1 MNTMEWEKESFRKI
15 LVRNPVIPAVKDDA
29 ALKRFLSSSNEIV
42 FILYGDI
49 LTLNEKVEAVLRQ
62 DKIPFVHLD
71 MIHGLASN
79 AIVMDYF
86 YKHFKR
92 DCGVITTK
100 SNMAKKALDHGIR
113 VVQRYFMLDSLSVDS
128 AIEGIGKIRTDAIEI
143 MPGIIPRVIGQI
155 SQKTT
160 VPIIAGGLVQT
171 ALDVEKIRAAG
182 AVSISTSRAELWK
195 IGEQKGKPTEKTD

>member
-1 MNTMEWEKESFRKI
+1 MEWERESFKKI
-15 LVRNPVIPAVKDDA
+15 LIRNPVIPAVKDDA
-29 ALKRFLSSSNEIV
+29 ALKRFLNSNNEIV

-49 LTLNEKVEAVLRQ
+49 LTLNDKVEAVLKK

-71 MIHGLASN
+71 MVHGLASN

-86 YKHFKR
+86 YKHFR
-92 DCGVITTK
+92 RECGVITTK

-113 VVQRYFMLDSLSVDS
+113 VVQRYFMLDSLSVES
-128 AIEGIGKIRTDAIEI
+128 AIDGITKMRTDAIEI
-143 MPGIIPRVIGQI
+143 MPGIIPRVINQI

-171 ALDVEKIRAAG
+171 ALDVEKILAAG
-182 AVSISTSRAELWK
+182 AVSISTSKSDLWRISEK
-195 IGEQKGKPTEKTD
+195 KAKLVEKTD

>member
-1 MNTMEWEKESFRKI
+1 MDREHESFKRI
-15 LVRNPVIPAVKDDA
+15 LTRNPVIPAVKDDA
-29 ALKRFLSSSNEIV
+29 ALKRFLASPNEIV

-49 LTLNEKVEAVLRQ
+49 VSLNDKVEAVLRVG
-62 DKIPFVHLD
+62 KMPFVHID
-71 MIHGLASN
+71 MVHGMAAN

-86 YKHFKR
+86 YKHFRR

-100 SNMAKKALDHGIR
+100 TNMAKKALDHGIR
-113 VVQRYFMLDSLSVDS
+113 VVQRYFMLDSLSVES
-128 AIEGIGKIRTDAIEI
+128 AIDGITKMRTDAIEI

-155 SQKTT
+155 SQKTA

-182 AVSISTSRAELWK
+182 AMSISTSKAELWK
-195 IGEQKGKPTEKTD
+195 IGYASTESSKKTD

>member
-1 MNTMEWEKESFRKI
+1 MDKEYESLKRI
-15 LVRNPVIPAVKDDA
+15 LGRNPVIPAVKDDA
-29 ALKRFLSSSNEIV
+29 ALKRFLNSPGEIV

-49 LTLNEKVEAVLRQ
+49 VTLNEKVESVLKRG
-62 DKIPFVHLD
+62 KIPFVHID
-71 MIHGLASN
+71 MVQGMASN

-86 YKHFKR
+86 YKHFRR

-100 SNMAKKALDHGIR
+100 GSMAKKAMDHGIR
-113 VVQRYFMLDSLSVDS
+113 VVQRYFMLDSLSVES
-128 AIEGIGKIRTDAIEI
+128 AIDGITKMRTDAIEI
-143 MPGIIPRVIGQI
+143 MPGIIPRVISQL

-182 AVSISTSRAELWK
+182 ALSISTSKSDLWK
-195 IGEQKGKPTEKTD
+195 IGHEPIETVEKTD

>member
-1 MNTMEWEKESFRKI
+1 MEWEKESFRKI
-15 LVRNPVIPAVKDDA
+15 LLRNPVIPAVKDDA
-29 ALKRFLSSSNEIV
+29 ALKRFLASPNEIV

-49 LTLNEKVEAVLRQ
+49 LTLNDKVETVLRQ

-71 MIHGLASN
+71 MVQGLASN

-92 DCGVITTK
+92 DCGIITTK
-100 SNMAKKALDHGIR
+100 SNLAKKALDHGIR
-113 VVQRYFMLDSLSVDS
+113 VIQRYFMLDSLSVES
-128 AIEGIGKIRTDAIEI
+128 AIEGISKMRTDAIEI
-143 MPGIIPRVIGQI
+143 MPGIIPRVISQI

-171 ALDVEKIRAAG
+171 ALDVEKIRSAG
-182 AVSISTSRAELWK
+182 AVSISTSRSDLWK
-195 IGEQKGKPTEKTD
+195 IGQMDSKTVEKTD